1 MWRLFN
7 LDADLR
13 RLLNLDFL
21 LFSDVIN
28 NVSASLSCPN
38 CINGPYRKCWN
49 PRKLN
54 CGYQTFYLYDPK
66 KNFNQHHHTYFS
78 GKSYRSYMSQRCLW
92 SVDVNGASTID
103 VFAFSLWKW
112 ELFCLFL
119 SNVSETCRVVL
130 HVYELVGRTFL
141 DRDHICEIF
150 GSFLVWVHI
159 HTTGKTASACS
170 ERNSRLNW

>member
-1 MWRLFN
+1 MWHLFN

-66 KNFNQHHHTYFS
+66 KIQSTPPHIFFRKKLSLLHVAALLLVRWRKWGQHN
-78 GKSYRSYMSQRCLW
+78 RC
-92 SVDVNGASTID
+92 VC
-103 VFAFSLWKW
+103 F
-112 ELFCLFL
+112 FL
-119 SNVSETCRVVL
+119 VKVRVVL
-130 HVYELVGRTFL
+130 SLSEQRQWNLLCRFTRVRVGGPYISWPGPHL
-141 DRDHICEIF
+141 
-150 GSFLVWVHI
+150 
-159 HTTGKTASACS
+159 
-170 ERNSRLNW
+170 RNFW

>member
-1 MWRLFN
+1 MSLITS
-7 LDADLR
+7 
-13 RLLNLDFL
+13 LLLYRVQIALTDRIGSVEIHENWTA
-21 LFSDVIN
+21 VTK
-28 NVSASLSCPN
+28 LSTYM
-38 CINGPYRKCWN
+38 I
-49 PRKLN
+49 
-54 CGYQTFYLYDPK
+54 QK
-66 KNFNQHHHTYFS
+66 KSNQHHHTYFS
-78 GKSYRSYMSQRCLW
+78 GKSYRSYMSQRCFW

-119 SNVSETCRVVL
+119 SNVSETCCVVL